1 MKNPLKRWD
10 VFATLLFFLLTIPAE
25 RFEFFSM
32 VEDQTISFRHI
43 LRAGLGDPE
52 ITQLREDIMIVAL
65 DEALYEEYGS
75 FPFRRTDLGQ
85 IASRLADFGAS
96 VVVMDFL
103 MDFRSSYGED
113 EPTAAMFEEAGNVL
127 LVSFANFRDGKFAG
141 LSYPNDVLNASAS
154 TGYSNLQPTS
164 AIVENLARV
173 RVHKE
178 ITNNKDGWPVA
189 IQAVAMFMGVEPR
202 LEGNTLHLG
211 DISVPLDQFGDLYID
226 FPRLDPGTRYLS
238 DGQAGFSALEILE
251 SRDLEEDE
259 LEEYRYIFEDKIV
272 LVGDTWEVTH
282 DRFNTPVG
290 PVYGVEI
297 IADTINTLL
306 NGAPLRPAS
315 TLVEAAAT
323 LLLLIA
329 LLLTGA
335 FRSLWLRMAA
345 ILVVFIGYLTALSWL
360 YIYSGLVISIAYGS
374 LAGLACIVVM
384 SLRFYIMSEKS
395 QLVSAASS
403 AESNRMLG
411 LAYQG
416 QGQLDAAFD
425 KYRRC
430 PREEA
435 TFDLVYNLG
444 LDYER
449 KRQFNKAQATY
460 EFIAESD
467 KSFRDIEKRI
477 KRCEA
482 MEDAVLIGGGNNKSL
497 IGGTILNEDGSV
509 EKPMLGRYQVQKELG
524 QGAMGVVYLG
534 TDPKINRQVAIKTM
548 ALSDEFDESEI
559 ADVKERFFREAESA
573 GRLNHAGI
581 VGIYD
586 AGEESDLAYIAMEL
600 LKGYDLDEHIKADD
614 LLPLTEV
621 LRIGIE
627 CAEALDYAHRQQVVH
642 RDIKPSNIMYDPDTG
657 SVKITDFGIARIT
670 DSSKTRTGTVLGTP
684 NYMSPE
690 QCMGKKVDGR
700 ADLFSLGVVLY
711 QMCSGALP
719 FQGESMATL
728 MYSIV
733 NDPPVD
739 IKTVKPDIP
748 PTIRK
753 VIHNA
758 IGKKPDKRYQTG
770 KKLAAHLRVCLE
782 RLEPATGEVDE
793 P

>member
-10 VFATLLFFLLTIPAE
+10 VFATLVFFLLTIPAE
-25 RFEFFSM
+25 RFEIFSL

-43 LRAGLGDPE
+43 FRASLGDPSV
-52 ITQLREDIMIVAL
+52 TRLRDDIMIVAL
-65 DEALYEEYGS
+65 DEALYGEYGS
-75 FPFRRTDLGQ
+75 FPFRRTDLGL
-85 IASRLADFGAS
+85 IAERLSKFGAS

-113 EPTAAMFEEAGNVL
+113 EPTAAMFKEADNVL
-127 LVSFANFRDGKFAG
+127 LVSFANFRDGKFVG
-141 LSYPNDVLNASAS
+141 LSYPNEVLDASAR

-164 AIVENLARV
+164 AIVDNLARV
-173 RVHKE
+173 RVHKQ
-178 ITNNKDGWPVA
+178 ITNNVDGWPLA
-189 IQAVAMFMGVEPR
+189 IQAAAMFMGVEPK
-202 LEGNTLHLG
+202 LEDNNLVLG
-211 DISVPLDQFGDLYID
+211 DMTVPLDQFGDLYID
-226 FPRLDPGTRYLS
+226 FPQLDPGTRYLS
-238 DGQAGFSALEILE
+238 EGQAGFSALEIL
-251 SRDLEEDE
+251 DLVDLSEDE
-259 LEEYRYIFEDKIV
+259 IEEYSYIFENKIV

-282 DRFNTPVG
+282 DKFNTPVG

-315 TLVEAAAT
+315 MAIESVAT
-323 LLLLIA
+323 LLLLIG
-329 LLLTGA
+329 LLLTSLV
-335 FRSLWLRMAA
+335 RSLSLRFFAMAM
-345 ILVVFIGYLTALSWL
+345 VFSGYLVGVTAL
-360 YIYSGLVISIAYGS
+360 YIYSGLVISIAYAAT
-374 LAGLACIVVM
+374 AGVACVLMI
-384 SLRFYIMSEKS
+384 SLRLYILSEQS
-395 QLVSAASS
+395 QMASAADS

-430 PREEA
+430 PREES

-449 KRQFNKAQATY
+449 KRQFNKALATY
-460 EFIAESD
+460 EFIAETTMA
-467 KSFRDIEKRI
+467 FRDIEKRI

-482 MEDAVLIGGGNNKSL
+482 MDDAVLLGGSGQSL
-497 IGGTILNEDGSV
+497 LGGTILNEDGSV
-509 EKPMLGRYQVQKELG
+509 EKPMLGRYQVEKELG

-534 TDPKINRQVAIKTM
+534 TDPKINRAVAIKTM
-548 ALSDEFDESEI
+548 ALSNEFDGSELEE
-559 ADVKERFFREAESA
+559 VKVRFFREAESA

-600 LKGYDLDEHIKADD
+600 LKGYDLDEHIKVDQ
-614 LLPLTEV
+614 LLPLSQV

-627 CAEALDYAHRQQVVH
+627 CAEALDYAHEQKVVH

-711 QMCSGALP
+711 QMSSGALP
-719 FQGESMATL
+719 FKGESMATL
-728 MYSIV
+728 MYAIV
-733 NDPPVD
+733 NDPPID

-748 PTIRK
+748 PTVRK

-758 IGKKPDKRYQTG
+758 IGKKPEKRYQTG
-770 KKLAAHLRVCLE
+770 KKMAAHLRVCLE
-782 RLEPATGEVDE
+782 RLEPETGEVDE

>member
-10 VFATLLFFLLTIPAE
+10 VFATLIFFLLTVPAE
-25 RFEFFSM
+25 RYEIFSL
-32 VEDQTISFRHI
+32 VEDQTISFRHT
-43 LRAGLGDPE
+43 LRASLGDPA
-52 ITQLREDIMIVAL
+52 ITQLRDDIMIVSL

-75 FPFRRTDLGQ
+75 FPFRRTDLGV
-85 IASRLADFGAS
+85 IAQRLSQFGAS
-96 VVVMDFL
+96 VVTMDFL

-113 EPTAAMFEEAGNVL
+113 EPTAAMFADADNVL
-127 LVSFANFRDGKFAG
+127 LVSYANFTDGKFVG
-141 LSYPNDVLNASAS
+141 ISYPNEVLNASAK

-164 AIVENLARV
+164 AIVDNLARL

-178 ITNNKDGWPVA
+178 ITNNKDGWPLA
-189 IQAVAMFMGVEPR
+189 IQAVAMFKGVTPQ
-202 LEGNTLHLG
+202 LDNNTLVLG
-211 DISVPLDQFGDLYID
+211 DLRVPLDQFGDLYID

-238 DGQAGFSALEILE
+238 QGQAGFSALEIL
-251 SRDLEEDE
+251 DLEDPSEDE
-259 LEEYRYIFEDKIV
+259 IEEYNYIFADKIV

-282 DRFNTPVG
+282 DKFNTPVG

-315 TLVEAAAT
+315 IAIEAAT
-323 LLLLIA
+323 TGLLLLA
-329 LLLTGA
+329 LLLTSLV
-335 FRSLWLRMAA
+335 RSLSVRFLAMV
-345 ILVVFIGYLTALSWL
+345 IVFFGYLAGVAAL
-360 YIYSGLVISIAYGS
+360 YIYSGLVISIAYAFV
-374 LAGLACIVVM
+374 AGMACTIM
-384 SLRFYIMSEKS
+384 ISLRLYVLSEQS
-395 QLVSAASS
+395 QVASAADS

-425 KYRRC
+425 KYRHC
-430 PREEA
+430 PREDS

-449 KRQFNKAQATY
+449 KRQFNKAQTTY
-460 EFIAESD
+460 EFIAETS
-467 KSFRDIEKRI
+467 KKFRDIEKRI

-482 MEDAVLIGGGNNKSL
+482 MEDAVLIGGTGGVL
-497 IGGTILNEDGSV
+497 LGGTILNDDGSM
-509 EKPMLGRYQVQKELG
+509 EKPMLGRYQVEKELG
-524 QGAMGVVYLG
+524 QGAMGIVYLG
-534 TDPKINRQVAIKTM
+534 KDPKINRSVAIKTM
-548 ALSDEFDESEI
+548 ALSSEFEGSELE
-559 ADVKERFFREAESA
+559 DVKMRFFREAESA
-573 GRLNHAGI
+573 GRLNHAAI
-581 VGIYD
+581 VSIYD

-600 LKGYDLDEHIKADD
+600 LKGYDLDEHIKVGK
-614 LLPLTEV
+614 LLPLAQV
-621 LRIGIE
+621 LKIGIE
-627 CAEALDYAHRQQVVH
+627 CAEALDYANQQQVVH
-642 RDIKPSNIMYDPDTG
+642 RDIKPSNIMYNPDTG

-711 QMCSGALP
+711 QLSTGALP
-719 FQGESMATL
+719 FKGESMATL
-728 MYSIV
+728 MYAIV
-733 NDPPVD
+733 NDRPID
-739 IKTVKPDIP
+739 IRTVKPDIP
-748 PTIRK
+748 ATVRK

-758 IGKKPDKRYQTG
+758 IVKKPDKRYQSG

-782 RLEPATGEVDE
+782 RLEPETGEVDE

>member
-10 VFATLLFFLLTIPAE
+10 VFATLVFFLLTIPAE
-25 RFEFFSM
+25 RFEVFSLL
-32 VEDQTISFRHI
+32 EDQTISFRHI

-52 ITQLREDIMIVAL
+52 ITQLREEIMIVAL

-75 FPFRRTDLGQ
+75 FPFRRTDLGR
-85 IASRLADFGAS
+85 IAQRLSEFGAS

-113 EPTAAMFEEAGNVL
+113 EPTAAMFDEAGNVL
-127 LVSFANFRDGKFAG
+127 LVSFANFDDGKFVG
-141 LSYPNDVLNASAS
+141 LSYPNEVLNASS
-154 TGYSNLQPTS
+154 RTGYSNLQPTS
-164 AIVENLARV
+164 AIVDNLARV
-173 RVHKE
+173 RVHKQ
-178 ITNNKDGWPVA
+178 ITNNVDGWPVA
-189 IQAVAMFMGVEPR
+189 IQAIAMFMGVDPV
-202 LEGNTLHLG
+202 LKDNQLLLG
-211 DISVPLDQFGDLYID
+211 DVIVPLDQFGDLYID
-226 FPRLDPGTRYLS
+226 FPRLDPGTRFLS
-238 DGQAGFSALEILE
+238 DGQAGFSALEIL
-251 SRDLEEDE
+251 DLEGLDE
-259 LEEYRYIFEDKIV
+259 EEMEEYRYIFEDKIV

-282 DRFNTPVG
+282 DKFNTPVG

-297 IADTINTLL
+297 IADTIHTIL
-306 NGAPLRPAS
+306 NGSPLRPAS
-315 TLVEAAAT
+315 MAIEAAAT
-323 LLLLIA
+323 LILLIA
-329 LLLTGA
+329 LLITSLL
-335 FRSLWLRMAA
+335 RSLLLRFLA
-345 ILVVFIGYLTALSWL
+345 ILVVYVGYLAALSVAYVQL
-360 YIYSGLVISIAYGS
+360 GLVISIVYAS
-374 LAGLACIVVM
+374 VAGLACVIVM
-384 SLRFYIMSEKS
+384 SLRFYILSERS
-395 QLVSAASS
+395 QEASAADS

-430 PREEA
+430 PKVEA
-435 TFDLVYNLG
+435 TFDLMYNLG

-449 KRQFNKAQATY
+449 KRQFNKAQSAY
-460 EFIAESD
+460 EFIAEAD
-467 KSFRDIEKRI
+467 QSFRDIEKRI

-482 MEDAVLIGGGNNKSL
+482 IDDAVLIGGSNKSL
-497 IGGTILNEDGSV
+497 LGGTIMNEDGTV
-509 EKPMLGRYQVQKELG
+509 EKPMLGRYQVEKELG

-548 ALSDEFDESEI
+548 ALSNEFDESEI

-600 LKGYDLDEHIKADD
+600 LKGYDLDEHIKADK
-614 LLPLTEV
+614 LLPLAEV
-621 LRIGIE
+621 LRIGIQ
-627 CAEALDYAHRQQVVH
+627 CAEALDYAHQQQVVH
-642 RDIKPSNIMYDPDTG
+642 RDIKPSNIMYDPENG

-700 ADLFSLGVVLY
+700 SDLFSLGVLLY
-711 QMCSGALP
+711 QLCSGALP
-719 FQGESMATL
+719 FKGDSMATL

-748 PTIRK
+748 ATIRK

-770 KKLAAHLRVCLE
+770 KKMAAHLRVCLE
-782 RLEPATGEVDE
+782 RLEPVTGEVDE